1 MLEELKET
9 PTRRTS
15 KRRANSLDE
24 HSLDRAQRLT
34 AMRNLDVPK
43 GTRPSASFLSLTDD
57 CIISNITNLGVL
69 MGVSES
75 QSKCVT
81 RHIRELEHGRLAS
94 SPAKQSKVK
103 RDLSKDLDAL
113 EDTENDGF
121 DQLMIKEMNSAALE
135 DFLTENNSH
144 LGDICPLKSRKNLY
158 PVKSN
163 MFRKKK
169 IGTKTT
175 KKTKGLK

>member
-1 MLEELKET
+1 M
-9 PTRRTS
+9 
-15 KRRANSLDE
+15 
-24 HSLDRAQRLT
+24 
-34 AMRNLDVPK
+34 
-43 GTRPSASFLSLTDD
+43 
-57 CIISNITNLGVL
+57 
-69 MGVSES
+69 
-75 QSKCVT
+75 T

-94 SPAKQSKVK
+94 SPANQSKVK

-144 LGDICPLKSRKNLY
+144 LGDICPLKSRKKSISSKIK
-158 PVKSN
+158 PVP
-163 MFRKKK
+163 KKE